1 MLVFY
6 YYYCVIA
13 LCAMCGGQRDKKLAY
28 IMPLNNATLLFLNA
42 MIKMKD

>member
-1 MLVFY
+1 MLVFLY

-13 LCAMCGGQRDKKLAY
+13 LCGGQGNKKLAH
-28 IMPLNNATLLFLNA
+28 NATLLFLNA